1 MTARVWIF
9 LGVLTGLAS
18 LPARAQEATVNGFVT
33 NAATG
38 RPLELVNVALLQ
50 EGQLALGG
58 ATNADGAFVLP
69 RIPTGRYVFRASFV
83 GYETY
88 TDTLSLAFSETLTL
102 EIALRRAAAQLSG
115 VVVEQR
121 RSGGA
126 TDVVAGAQTIRPE
139 DLARVPGVD
148 VSGDL
153 ASALATL
160 PSVVS
165 LADRGGQLFVRGG
178 EPAQNL
184 VMLDGIPL
192 YQAFH
197 ALGFYS
203 VFPAAIIR
211 TADVYAGGF
220 GGRFGERL
228 SSVIDVQSRRGHLY
242 RFGGAA
248 GVSPFL
254 GAVRL
259 EGPLS
264 SGRASVLLSGRTSL
278 VQPLASRYISAPLP
292 FAFGDAFGKLFAQV
306 GRTGRLSISA
316 LYSHDRATLDENTG
330 SGPPDEVRWRTSGVG
345 VRYVWLSRQL
355 PVLATVTLAASGHS
369 SELGPR
375 EAPIRQTS
383 VRDVSAGFNVAFF
396 GEGARADFGM
406 TARVVSLSSLLGGLY
421 QNLYFDQ
428 SELIPFAFYFELEFT
443 PGAFRVT
450 PSIRLQALEARASP
464 VLEPRIRAV
473 WEEGRH
479 RFSAAAGLYHQET
492 LGVSDRRD
500 AASVFTVWTS
510 ILEPPNVPDAQRI
523 DVREGR
529 LPRALHGVAGYRVRL
544 GSALE
549 VAAEGFYKHITD
561 LLVAE
566 WTAFPRFST
575 QLQPATGRS
584 FGFDVRL
591 KWERPRL
598 YAALLYGFSSTR
610 YRAEQ
615 DELDLWY
622 GDATLAFRPPHDR
635 RHQLNVL
642 AQAEMAGFTLNAR
655 WAFGSKAPYSRVLG
669 FDNFVL
675 IESLQAVSTLPAQRR
690 VIYERPFRGLL
701 PTYHRLDVALAR
713 TFTLGRAGLT
723 LQASAI
729 NTYGR
734 RNLFYL
740 DTFTLQR
747 VDQLPFVPSLGLQV
761 AFE

>member
-1 MTARVWIF
+1 M
-9 LGVLTGLAS
+9 GLA
-18 LPARAQEATVNGFVT
+18 PAFAQAQEATVNGFVT
-33 NAATG
+33 DGGTG

-50 EGQLALGG
+50 DGQLALGG
-58 ATNADGAFVLP
+58 TTNADGAFVLP
-69 RIPTGRYVFRASFV
+69 RVAPGRYVFQASFV
-83 GYETY
+83 GYETHV
-88 TDTLSLAFSETLTL
+88 DTLSLAVRGTLTL
-102 EIALRRAAAQLSG
+102 EIALRRAAARLDG
-115 VVVEQR
+115 VIVEQA

-139 DLARVPGVD
+139 DLARVPSVD
-148 VSGDL
+148 VAGDL
-153 ASALATL
+153 ASSLTTL

-165 LADRGGQLFVRGG
+165 VADRGGQLYVRGG

-197 ALGFYS
+197 TLGFYS

-228 SSVIDVQSRRGHLY
+228 SSVVDVQSRRGHLY
-242 RFGGAA
+242 QLGGAA
-248 GVSPFL
+248 SVSPFL
-254 GAVRL
+254 GSVRL
-259 EGPLS
+259 EGPLAP
-264 SGRASVLLSGRTSL
+264 GRASVLLSGRTSL
-278 VQPLASRYISAPLP
+278 VEPLASRYVAAPLP
-292 FAFGDAFGKLFAQV
+292 FAFGDAFGKLFAEV
-306 GRTGRLSISA
+306 GETGRLSVSA
-316 LYSHDRATLDENTG
+316 LYSRDRATLGEDTG
-330 SGPPDEVRWRTSGVG
+330 SGPPDEIRWQTSAVG
-345 VRYVWLSRQL
+345 ARYVWLSHQL
-355 PVLATVTLAASGHS
+355 PVLATVTLAASGHT
-369 SELGPR
+369 SELGPS
-375 EAPIRQTS
+375 EAPIRRTS

-406 TARVVSLSSLLGGLY
+406 TARVVSLSSRLGGLY
-421 QNLYFDQ
+421 QNLYLDRN
-428 SELIPFAFYFELEFT
+428 ELIPFAFYFELAFT

-450 PSIRLQALEARASP
+450 PSIRLQTMESRPSP
-464 VLEPRIRAV
+464 VLEPRLRAV
-473 WEEGRH
+473 WEGGRH
-479 RFSAAAGLYHQET
+479 RLSAAAGLYHQES
-492 LGVSDRRD
+492 LGISDRRD

-510 ILEPPNVPDAQRI
+510 ILEPPNAPDAMRI

-544 GSALE
+544 TSALE
-549 VAAEGFYKHITD
+549 VATEGFYKQITD

-575 QLQPATGRS
+575 RLQPAEGRS

-598 YAALLYGFSSTR
+598 YAALLYGLSATR

-615 DELDLWY
+615 DELALWY

-642 AQAEMAGFTLNAR
+642 AQAEIAGFTLSTR
-655 WAFGSKAPYSRVLG
+655 WAFGSGVPYSRVLG
-669 FDNFVL
+669 FDSFVL
-675 IESLQAVSTLPAQRR
+675 LESLQAVSTLPTQRR
-690 VIYERPFRGLL
+690 VVYERPFRGLL
-701 PTYHRLDVALAR
+701 PAYHRLDVALAR
-713 TFTLGRAGLT
+713 TFRLGRAGLT

-729 NTYGR
+729 NAYDR
-734 RNLFYL
+734 RNIFYL

-747 VDQLPFVPSLGLQV
+747 VDQLPLVPALGLQV